1 MGKKI
6 VLPCLDVIM
15 ITFFPRNIQWKTFFG
30 VSTIL
35 IATFFPPC
43 LEAISDFFFFFLL
56 LNGCTV
62 SLSMGTSFVHVPDH
76 SPSERAWDRMTVYW
90 SSKFKMI
97 LANFSIF
104 AHLKSL
110 PVGSALGTC
119 KSRNVPPKEL
129 VWSSTIYLSGKRRS
143 LLHTNRALRSFFFP
157 LQSYSR
163 KAVRKIV
170 PKSARKY

>member
-1 MGKKI
+1 MFGCNNDH
-6 VLPCLDVIM
+6 L
-15 ITFFPRNIQWKTFFG
+15 FPEKYTVKDFLRSVHNTNCY
-30 VSTIL
+30 
-35 IATFFPPC
+35 FFPPC
-43 LEAISDFFFFFLL
+43 LEAISDFFFFLL

-62 SLSMGTSFVHVPDH
+62 SLSMGTSFVRVPDH

-97 LANFSIF
+97 LTNFSIF

-129 VWSSTIYLSGKRRS
+129 VWSFTIYFSGKRRS
-143 LLHTNRALRSFFFP
+143 LLHTNRALRSCF
-157 LQSYSR
+157 SHYSLILG
-163 KAVRKIV
+163 KL
-170 PKSARKY
+170 